1 MLVVI
6 MEQFPNGCDAKT
18 ARAPHAT
25 PDPAAP
31 PPPPSLTAAPAPFS
45 VQARSFL
52 HLDAHGNPRP
62 IKEASYRRVLRK
74 MFMGHRGFDN
84 KNRQTSYNETSVVQ
98 MEMTDGLQAVAEA
111 HAPHDDEHA
120 LGGKQSPAPHGDEET
135 GTRDVAASQSSV

>member
-1 MLVVI
+1 MFCQEILTSASW
-6 MEQFPNGCDAKT
+6 FHAW
-18 ARAPHAT
+18 ARALRSAGWFSGSFLPF
-25 PDPAAP
+25 
-31 PPPPSLTAAPAPFS
+31 SRLTAAPAPFS

-52 HLDAHGNPRP
+52 NLDAHGNPRP

-120 LGGKQSPAPHGDEET
+120 LSGKQSPAPHGDEET
-135 GTRDVAASQSSV
+135 GTRDLAASQSSV